1 MSSAYSVEF
10 EVPTSATVPGR
21 VTVTGDFSMSK
32 LPLAPPKNDPQ
43 CWTVDVVSRLA
54 IAAEDGRPAEWPG
67 DSEQP
72 AEASTTAIAA
82 AHSPIPAGSVFV
94 VFLVFV
100 AAAGNVPARDVPGV
114 SGTQ

>member
-1 MSSAYSVEF
+1 
-10 EVPTSATVPGR
+10 
-21 VTVTGDFSMSK
+21 
-32 LPLAPPKNDPQ
+32 
-43 CWTVDVVSRLA
+43 LA
-54 IAAEDGRPAEWPG
+54 IAAEDARPAEWLG
-67 DSEQP
+67 DGEQP

-82 AHSPIPAGSVFV
+82 AHSPIPADS

>member
-1 MSSAYSVEF
+1 M
-10 EVPTSATVPGR
+10 
-21 VTVTGDFSMSK
+21 TGDFSMSK

-54 IAAEDGRPAEWPG
+54 IAAEDGRPAEWPA

-72 AEASTTAIAA
+72 AEASTTAIA
-82 AHSPIPAGSVFV
+82 HSPIPACSVLV

>member
-1 MSSAYSVEF
+1 
-10 EVPTSATVPGR
+10 
-21 VTVTGDFSMSK
+21 
-32 LPLAPPKNDPQ
+32 
-43 CWTVDVVSRLA
+43 LA
-54 IAAEDGRPAEWPG
+54 IAAGDGRPAEWLG

-82 AHSPIPAGSVFV
+82 AHSPIPASSVFV